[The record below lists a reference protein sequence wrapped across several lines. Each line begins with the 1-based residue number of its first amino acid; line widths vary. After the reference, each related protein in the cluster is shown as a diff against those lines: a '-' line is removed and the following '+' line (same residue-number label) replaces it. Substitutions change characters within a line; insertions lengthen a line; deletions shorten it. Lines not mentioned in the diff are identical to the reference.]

1 MQNLNLALFGAIA
14 GGFAPDPQ
22 RLSVAIFASEA
33 GPWLAAA
40 LMFVAGF
47 RRPRAAPYLLIS
59 LAVAVATA
67 MLAKDI
73 AAALNSPRPFMIGL
87 SPSHVSHG
95 ERGGL
100 PSTHASVM
108 FAVAAMLLLHPGLR
122 MTGAGV
128 AALAAVTAWARI
140 YLGIHFPFDIAAGLV
155 FGSVV
160 AGTVCLALATVEGHR
175 GVRSERRATHP
186 LTCALMHGNASRY
199 AVLLCA
205 VAALSIGLAMPDALA
220 AQLVR
225 DGGPLETVTVL
236 LYLVAIAGVLATQ
249 RDTLN
254 MADKTALGIL
264 LLALAGHEADILQ
277 LSTVGT
283 FAVAVPLAI
292 SAAWLVLQYGA
303 SLRRLRLRPRWRTP
317 AATVMMFL
325 AVAMLAG
332 ILDLTPDA
340 LGSLGLQ
347 NRLPPVLWQAVLN
360 LEEMLE
366 MLLPVLAM
374 LALVQLW
381 LEHRNGPAASP
392 ASAGYTR

>member
-14 GGFAPDPQ
+14 GGFAPHPQ
-22 RLSVAIFASEA
+22 LLSVAIFASEA

-67 MLAKDI
+67 ILAKDI
-73 AAALNSPRPFMIGL
+73 AAALGSPRPFMIGL

-108 FAVAAMLLLHPGLR
+108 FAVAAMLLLQPGLR

-128 AALAAVTAWARI
+128 AALAAITAWARI
-140 YLGIHFPFDIAAGLV
+140 YLGIHFPLDIAAGFV
-155 FGSVV
+155 FGTAV
-160 AGTVCLALATVEGHR
+160 AGAVCLALSTVAGHR
-175 GVRSERRATHP
+175 GDRAEHGAKHP
-186 LTCALMHGNASRY
+186 VTRALMHGNASRY
-199 AVLLCA
+199 AVLICA
-205 VAALSIGLAMPDALA
+205 VVALSIGLAMPDALA

-225 DGGPLETVTVL
+225 DGGPLETVTLL
-236 LYLVAIAGVLATQ
+236 LYLVAIAGVLAIQ

-264 LLALAGHEADILQ
+264 LLALAGHEAGVLQ
-277 LSTVGT
+277 LSAVGT
-283 FAVAVPLAI
+283 FAVAVPLALA
-292 SAAWLVLQYGA
+292 AAWLVLQYGA
-303 SLRRLRLRPRWRTP
+303 GLRRLHLRPHWRTP
-317 AATVMMFL
+317 TVTVMMFL
-325 AVAMLAG
+325 AVAMFAG

-340 LGSLGLQ
+340 LGSLGIR
-347 NRLPPVLWQAVLN
+347 NRLSPALWQALLN
-360 LEEMLE
+360 LEELLE

-381 LEHRNGPAASP
+381 LGNRNGLETGRTVTPEKS
-392 ASAGYTR
+392 